1 MAEIEPRKP
10 HSESRRRTS
19 KVEVR
24 FSPDEYAHLL
34 NQAQI
39 TNKSPTMLIRAA
51 VAGARLKPVTRYPDD
66 VFRAIVGLSRN
77 FNQLVKKLHATSQL
91 DLPEARELT
100 SRLEALLQ
108 CLYSK

>member
-1 MAEIEPRKP
+1 MAETESRKLR
-10 HSESRRRTS
+10 SESRRRTS

-24 FSPDEYAHLL
+24 FSPEEYTHLL

-39 TNKSPTMLIRAA
+39 VNKSPTMFIRAA
-51 VAGARLKPVTRYPDD
+51 VAGVRLKAVTKYPDD
-66 VFRAIVGLSRN
+66 VFRAIIGTSRN

-100 SRLEALLQ
+100 ARLEALLQ
-108 CLYSK
+108 CLYSR